1 MKGIFARLI
10 GTRDFSDGI
19 NTKCE
24 ILVFVNAIKNILRR
38 VLQMGAR
45 QWYMG
50 IWSLGSGIAFYCI
63 DPSAGSQLSAHKFV
77 VGFGTPRALKFE
89 IEFLG
94 AIAIRLERL
103 VGYLRRY

>member
-1 MKGIFARLI
+1 M
-10 GTRDFSDGI
+10 RDFSDGI
-19 NTKCE
+19 NMKCE
-24 ILVFVNAIKNILRR
+24 ILVFVNAIKNILLR

-45 QWYMG
+45 QWYTSA
-50 IWSLGSGIAFYCI
+50 WSFGAGKAFFCI
-63 DPSAGSQLSAHKFV
+63 DPNAGSQLSAHKFV

-89 IEFLG
+89 IKFLG